1 MIRINLLTVER
12 ERTRRRATFQFAQK
26 LTVACSLILVV
37 AGVLIGWW
45 YWTLRTRAA
54 DLNEKIVNAESAKA
68 RVALLIQQVQQFEQR
83 KTDLEQRVTLIE
95 QLRRGQ
101 SATVHLLDEIS
112 RSLPDGLW
120 LINLT
125 QKGDEITLEGRCLQI
140 TAVSDLVQNL
150 ERSAYFKKP
159 VDSPTIGTER
169 NEQAKIDIVTFTL
182 KAQFTVPGAGT

>member
-68 RVALLIQQVQQFEQR
+68 RVALLIQQVQQF
-83 KTDLEQRVTLIE
+83 EQRVTLIE

>member
-1 MIRINLLTVER
+1 MIRINLLAVER
-12 ERTRRRATFQFAQK
+12 ERARKHATFQFAQK

-45 YWTLRTRAA
+45 YWTLRTQAA
-54 DLNEKIVNAESAKA
+54 DLDEKIASAESDKA
-68 RVALLIQQVQQFEQR
+68 RVALLIKQVEQFEKR
-83 KTDLEQRVTLIE
+83 KADVQQRVTLIE

-101 SATVHLLDEIS
+101 NAPVHLLDEVS
-112 RSLPDGLW
+112 RCLPDGLW
-120 LINLT
+120 LTALT

-150 ERSAYFKKP
+150 ERSAYFKRP

-169 NEQAKIDIVTFTL
+169 NEQAKLDIVTFSL
-182 KAQFTVPGAGT
+182 KAQFMMPGM